1 MEESVAFADA
11 YGENKLDAAVDKL
24 GSVEVDVLLVEDDA
38 SSL

>member
-24 GSVEVDVLLVEDDA
+24 GSVEVDVLLEDDA